1 MRRKS
6 RVRRSETAGVDSRRL
21 NPSSPFF
28 SRVRD
33 FSPRLKPGEK
43 SRYECDDGSAKKTN
57 RLFSIKNRLITNPEV
72 TVETV

>member
-28 SRVRD
+28 AGPSTD
-33 FSPRLKPGEK
+33 GMSAMMAPRKNKSVIFNKKSVNYKP
-43 SRYECDDGSAKKTN
+43 
-57 RLFSIKNRLITNPEV
+57 
-72 TVETV
+72 

>member
-28 SRVRD
+28 FAGPSTD
-33 FSPRLKPGEK
+33 GMSAMTAPRKNKSVIFNKKSVNYKP
-43 SRYECDDGSAKKTN
+43 
-57 RLFSIKNRLITNPEV
+57 
-72 TVETV
+72 

>member
-21 NPSSPFF
+21 NPS
-28 SRVRD
+28 D
-33 FSPRLKPGEK
+33 GWLKFLPLPSMPGHAATE
-43 SRYECDDGSAKKTN
+43 EN

-72 TVETV
+72 TVGTV